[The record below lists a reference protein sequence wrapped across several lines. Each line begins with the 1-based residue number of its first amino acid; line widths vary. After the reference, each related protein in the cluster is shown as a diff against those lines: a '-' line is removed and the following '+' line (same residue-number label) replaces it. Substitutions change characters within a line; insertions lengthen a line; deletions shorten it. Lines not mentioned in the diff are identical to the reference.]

1 MNNFFEIIAQETTNL
16 LESTNNEVKL
26 PKEGS
31 HFCIREEYR
40 ETKSINV
47 INKEKK
53 YYECPLSK

>member
-53 YYECPLSK
+53 IL